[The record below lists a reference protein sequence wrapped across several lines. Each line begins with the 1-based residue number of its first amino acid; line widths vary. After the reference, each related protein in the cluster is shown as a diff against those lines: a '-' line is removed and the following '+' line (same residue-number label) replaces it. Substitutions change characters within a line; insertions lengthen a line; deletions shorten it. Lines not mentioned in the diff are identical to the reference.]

1 MNEFYR
7 LEKPEEEKYHFS
19 RYYKIIQKRKWILWT
34 TFFLI
39 LLPVLTMTL
48 IQSFSPVY
56 EATAT
61 IWVEKPSTGLMSL
74 DLSSS
79 PNEGLVQILKSR
91 TFAEKIVEKLG
102 LALRLD
108 TKEPSLMSIILATLN
123 IIERTDTLNI
133 TRQNFFTHISVSEAA
148 STGDFEIASLGDRNF
163 HLYKFVDEEE
173 ESLLVSQALS
183 NIIDHPFETSGFVM
197 QVDSSWAAT
206 PFRVNFKIK
215 KLTDAVKNLMENT
228 QVSMGES
235 GNFIL
240 LTVSD
245 GDPVLVMDIT
255 NTLAQMFVDYNLSFK
270 KEQTRNTLKILQEQL
285 EVASRELAES
295 EKAEKAYKENT
306 GIVRL
311 TSEITDRI
319 DKLAEVEARKMNLE
333 EELKTLTEFLTEISD
348 NEPEEVKNKL
358 DIYLEAASYP
368 WSVPSANLALLRD
381 ELIKLRE
388 GRNTVSLKVTDS
400 HPDLREI
407 DSNIGQMQSEI
418 LLALTKQKEIT
429 EDKITA
435 TGQELDIY
443 QSHLTN
449 LPREEL
455 QLARL
460 ARDTKVNENVY
471 TQVYTKFKEAQIVE
485 AAEIGDIRILD
496 PAILPE
502 KPVNTNNRK
511 KFVILGLLSGLLMG
525 VFASLLTEYMDT
537 TIKNREDVKDGLG
550 LPVLGVSPM
559 IDFDESYEFFDYRK
573 AKEVDSMLV
582 THDYSPTPV
591 GEAYRALRTN
601 IMFSG
606 KSARNK
612 SFVITSPGP
621 GDGKSFTIANL
632 SITLAQQ
639 GARVLLVDG
648 DLRRGVLHNTFACPK
663 SPGLTEVLTDRA
675 HFMEIINET
684 HIPNLYLISCGSL
697 IPNPSELL
705 GSLRM
710 RSFMEI
716 ARDKFDIIFFD
727 SPPLNR
733 VTDAAV
739 LGCQVDSVILVL
751 RSETTD
757 LKEAKKSIE
766 HLETVSANILGVI
779 LNGVRDDV
787 KKDKYSYYH
796 Y

>member
-1 MNEFYR
+1 
-7 LEKPEEEKYHFS
+7 
-19 RYYKIIQKRKWILWT
+19 
-34 TFFLI
+34 
-39 LLPVLTMTL
+39 
-48 IQSFSPVY
+48 
-56 EATAT
+56 
-61 IWVEKPSTGLMSL
+61 
-74 DLSSS
+74 
-79 PNEGLVQILKSR
+79 
-91 TFAEKIVEKLG
+91 
-102 LALRLD
+102 
-108 TKEPSLMSIILATLN
+108 
-123 IIERTDTLNI
+123 
-133 TRQNFFTHISVSEAA
+133 
-148 STGDFEIASLGDRNF
+148 
-163 HLYKFVDEEE
+163 
-173 ESLLVSQALS
+173 
-183 NIIDHPFETSGFVM
+183 
-197 QVDSSWAAT
+197 
-206 PFRVNFKIK
+206 
-215 KLTDAVKNLMENT
+215 
-228 QVSMGES
+228 
-235 GNFIL
+235 
-240 LTVSD
+240 
-245 GDPVLVMDIT
+245 
-255 NTLAQMFVDYNLSFK
+255 
-270 KEQTRNTLKILQEQL
+270 
-285 EVASRELAES
+285 
-295 EKAEKAYKENT
+295 
-306 GIVRL
+306 VRL
-311 TSEITDRI
+311 TSEVTDRI
-319 DKLAEVEARKMNLE
+319 EKLAEVDAKKMNLE
-333 EELKTLTEFLTEISD
+333 EELETLKEFLAQIRNDEGS
-348 NEPEEVKNKL
+348 EVQKKL

-388 GRNTVSLKVTDS
+388 NRNALALKVTDS
-400 HPDLREI
+400 HPDLRET
-407 DSNIGQMQSEI
+407 DSNILQMQGEI
-418 LLALTKQKEIT
+418 MFTLTKQQEIM
-429 EDKITA
+429 EDKIDATA
-435 TGQELDIY
+435 QELGIY

-455 QLARL
+455 ELARL

-471 TQVYTKFKEAQIVE
+471 TQVYTKFKEAQIAE

-511 KFVILGLLSGLLMG
+511 KFLFLGVVSGLLMG
-525 VFASLLTEYMDT
+525 VFASLITEYMDT
-537 TIKNREDVKDGLG
+537 TIKNRDDVKDDLG
-550 LPVLGVSPM
+550 LQVLGISPM

-591 GEAYRALRTN
+591 GEAYRTLRTN

-606 KSARNK
+606 RSARNK
-612 SFVITSPGP
+612 SFVITSPAP

-632 SITLAQQ
+632 AITLAQQ

-710 RSFMEI
+710 RSFLEL

-739 LGCQVDSVILVL
+739 LGCQVDSVIIVL
-751 RSETTD
+751 RAEATD
-757 LKEAKKSIE
+757 VKEAKKSIE
-766 HLETVSANILGVI
+766 HLETVSASILGVI

-787 KKDKYSYYH
+787 KKDRYSYYH